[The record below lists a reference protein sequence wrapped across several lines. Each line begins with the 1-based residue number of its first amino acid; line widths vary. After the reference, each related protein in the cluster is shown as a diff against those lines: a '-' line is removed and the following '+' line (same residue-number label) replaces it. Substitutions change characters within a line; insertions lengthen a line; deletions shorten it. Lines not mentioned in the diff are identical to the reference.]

1 MNTTPM
7 SDKGWQTFLD
17 GLGANDAEKIEE
29 GLNLMSQETIR
40 LEQERSMRRGG
51 RR

>member
-29 GLNLMSQETIR
+29 GLNIMTQESLR
-40 LEQERSMRRGG
+40 LEKMRSQRRGAKQ
-51 RR
+51 

>member
-17 GLGANDAEKIEE
+17 GLVANDAEKIEE
-29 GLNLMSQETIR
+29 GLTVMSQEILR
-40 LEQERSMRRGG
+40 QEREKSMRRGG